1 MLAIIKTGG
10 KQYIVKQND
19 KLKVEKLEAK
29 EGDTIKLESVL
40 LAETGDVKVGAPT
53 ISGAYVE
60 AKVLR
65 QGKADKVRVV
75 KYKCKTRYKR
85 EKGHR
90 QLFTELQITKIV
102 S

>member
-10 KQYIVKQND
+10 KQYIVKEND
-19 KLKVEKLEAK
+19 KLKVEKLEVK

-40 LAETGDVKVGAPT
+40 LAADKDVKAGASL

-65 QGKADKVRVV
+65 QGRGDKVRVV
-75 KYKCKTRYKR
+75 KYKCKVRYKR

-90 QLFTELQITKIV
+90 QLFTELLISKIIA
-102 S
+102 